1 MIWFQFSIIYYIHEY
16 NDNFKEEQYMN
27 QFYIQKLIN
36 NLKNLEMEKEKL
48 DQLIKEH
55 QNELKNYMTLFNL
68 EELTGN
74 NGEKVIYAEVISKR
88 FNTKEFKKQFE
99 SLYNSYLKNTKNYR
113 FKFTYQVSDYD
124 EISC

>member
-1 MIWFQFSIIYYIHEY
+1 MIRFQFSIIYYIHEY

-55 QNELKNYMTLFNL
+55 QNELKNYMKLYSL

-74 NGEKVIYAEVISKR
+74 NGEKVIYVEVISKR

-99 SLYNSYLKNTKNYR
+99 SLYNSYLKTTKNYR
-113 FKFTYQVSDYD
+113 FKFTY
-124 EISC
+124 

>member
-1 MIWFQFSIIYYIHEY
+1 
-16 NDNFKEEQYMN
+16 MN

-36 NLKNLEMEKEKL
+36 NLKNLEMEREKI

-55 QNELKNYMTLFNL
+55 QNELKGYMTLYGL
-68 EELTGN
+68 EELKGN

-99 SLYNSYLKNTKNYR
+99 SLYNSYLKTTKNYR
-113 FKFTYQVSDYD
+113 FKFTY
-124 EISC
+124 

>member
-1 MIWFQFSIIYYIHEY
+1 
-16 NDNFKEEQYMN
+16 MN

-55 QNELKNYMTLFNL
+55 QNELKNYMMLNGLETLS
-68 EELTGN
+68 GN
-74 NGEKVIYAEVISKR
+74 QGEMVIYTEVISKR

-99 SLYNSYLKNTKNYR
+99 SLYNSYLKTTKNYR
-113 FKFTYQVSDYD
+113 FKFTY
-124 EISC
+124 

>member
-1 MIWFQFSIIYYIHEY
+1 
-16 NDNFKEEQYMN
+16 MN

-55 QNELKNYMTLFNL
+55 QNELKNYMMLNGL
-68 EELTGN
+68 ESLSGTH
-74 NGEKVIYAEVISKR
+74 GEMIIYTEVITKR

-99 SLYNSYLKNTKNYR
+99 SLYNSYLKTTKNYR
-113 FKFTYQVSDYD
+113 FKFTY
-124 EISC
+124 

>member
-1 MIWFQFSIIYYIHEY
+1 
-16 NDNFKEEQYMN
+16 MN

-55 QNELKNYMTLFNL
+55 QNELKAYMVSAHIS
-68 EELTGN
+68 ELRGSS
-74 NGEKVIYAEVISKR
+74 GEKVIYDEVISKR

-99 SLYNSYLKNTKNYR
+99 SLYNSYLKTTKNYR
-113 FKFTYQVSDYD
+113 FKFTY
-124 EISC
+124 